1 MIKPEVLDALV
12 AAGATAEMI
21 AAAVKADRSSGAIRQ
36 ERYRRNKS
44 VTERNRASPCVTER
58 NGDAKGAPEVSPNES
73 INSNPLPTPSNP
85 SLQELRSSREGA
97 AARKTKIR
105 SQISEDEQPVEA
117 DLEFAR
123 KAGMDSRRID
133 EEWAQFRD
141 HHRKVGALFADW
153 RAAWRTWVRN
163 CGKFA
168 PRLAFTNGHDPPAKP
183 RTAADRRESMLGW
196 WQENGLT
203 RAQAEEKWE
212 KMPSLHG

>member
-1 MIKPEVLDALV
+1 MSLTAEIIEAMA
-12 AAGATAEMI
+12 AAGITAEQI
-21 AAAVKADRSSGAIRQ
+21 AAVAKTIETRRASLRS
-36 ERYRRNKS
+36 
-44 VTERNRASPCVTER
+44 ERNRRYYKTIKTNKTQQDAVDVLPPSPKER
-58 NGDAKGAPEVSPNES
+58 S
-73 INSNPLPTPSNP
+73 PTPPKEITPSPP
-85 SLQELRSSREGA
+85 SLTELRSVRSGTPGL
-97 AARKTKIR
+97 KTKIR

-123 KAGMDSRRID
+123 KAGMDSRRIG

-163 CGKFA
+163 CVKFA
-168 PRLAFTNGHDPPAKP
+168 PRLALTNGHDPPAKP